1 MNNRCSKFLA
11 RCILAAL
18 LGGLMASPVSAQK
31 LYKWVDADG
40 NVFYSD
46 QVPPEQVKRGR
57 EELNDQGVV
66 VDRVDRAKTP
76 KELAE
81 EAETLAKQQALDEA
95 EEKRL
100 REQRRM
106 LSQYASAE
114 DITAMRDQRIDA
126 MNRQIKSAQTMI
138 DSHSGSLA
146 GLTKRA
152 SEQES
157 QGFEVNEDLRD
168 TIALLQEQIAQQE
181 AKILDRETEKIRL
194 GKEFAEELERF
205 QKVKNGGRGR

>member
-1 MNNRCSKFLA
+1 MIDCRNNVFTRSL
-11 RCILAAL
+11 LAAAL
-18 LGGLMASPVSAQK
+18 VGLMITPAQAQK

-66 VDRVDRAKTP
+66 VDRVARAKTP
-76 KELAE
+76 KELAAQ
-81 EAETLAKQQALDEA
+81 AEKLAKQQALEEA

-100 REQRRM
+100 RDERRM
-106 LSQYASAE
+106 LSQYAAEE
-114 DITAMRDQRIDA
+114 DIITMRDQRIDV

-157 QGFEVNEDLRD
+157 QGFEVGEDLRD

-181 AKILDRETEKIRL
+181 QKILDREAQKISLR
-194 GKEFAEELERF
+194 KEFEQELAKFRELSKR
-205 QKVKNGGRGR
+205 QGR

>member
-1 MNNRCSKFLA
+1 MKYRFPSLKTRSLM
-11 RCILAAL
+11 IVVLAAFVL
-18 LGGLMASPVSAQK
+18 TPASAQK

-57 EELNDQGVV
+57 EQLNDQGVV
-66 VDRVDRAKTP
+66 VDRVARAKTP
-76 KELAE
+76 QELAI
-81 EAETLAKQQALDEA
+81 EAEKLAKQQAIEEA

-100 REQRRM
+100 REERRM
-106 LSQYASAE
+106 LRQYASEE
-114 DITAMRDQRIDA
+114 DIIAMRDQRIDA

-157 QGFEVNEDLRD
+157 QGIEVGTDLEE

-181 AKILDRETEKIRL
+181 SKIAEREA
-194 GKEFAEELERF
+194 GKLALAAEFEEELEQFR
-205 QKVKNGGRGR
+205 KVQQRRGR

>member
-1 MNNRCSKFLA
+1 MKDRCTKFLT
-11 RCILAAL
+11 RCLLAAS
-18 LGGLMASPVSAQK
+18 LGGIMASPAIAQK

-76 KELAE
+76 EELA
-81 EAETLAKQQALDEA
+81 AQAKLLAKQQALEEA

-106 LSQYASAE
+106 RSQYASE
-114 DITAMRDQRIDA
+114 DDITEMRDQRIDA

-157 QGFEVNEDLRD
+157 QGFEVSEDLRE

-181 AKILDRETEKIRL
+181 SKIMDREAEKIRL
-194 GKEFAEELERF
+194 NKEFADELARF
-205 QKVKNGGRGR
+205 QRVQNGQGR